1 MSRLIVLAGLPGA
14 GKSSI
19 ARGVAE
25 ATRAV
30 WLRIDSLE
38 QAIRDAGVE
47 QGSLDD
53 AGYRAAHAVA
63 RDNLRL
69 GRDVVAD
76 CVNPWMLTRNAWRDT
91 GLGADAQVFEIE
103 TVCSDP
109 KEHRRRVETRVA
121 EVPGLAL
128 PDWAAVTNRD
138 YHPWDRDRLIIDTA
152 GLSVSACID
161 RVLASLPGG

>member
-1 MSRLIVLAGLPGA
+1 M
-14 GKSSI
+14 
-19 ARGVAE
+19 
-25 ATRAV
+25 
-30 WLRIDSLE
+30 
-38 QAIRDAGVE
+38 
-47 QGSLDD
+47 
-53 AGYRAAHAVA
+53 
-63 RDNLRL
+63 

-128 PDWAAVTNRD
+128 PDWAAVMNRD

-152 GLSVSACID
+152 GLSVSACIA